1 MSEIYV
7 TLESLKDI
15 VSSDVYKRLCMDVEE
30 LERFDTS
37 LERLNVQVEK
47 LA

>member
-1 MSEIYV
+1 MSDIYV

-15 VSSDVYKRLCMDVEE
+15 VPSDVYKRLAMDVEE
-30 LERFDTS
+30 LERFDAS
-37 LERLNVQVEK
+37 LEQLNVQVEK